1 MMASLCQRLLRDGR
15 RAGMTPV
22 FRAAHFLRI
31 ENWRTVSTLSWQQC
45 KRQVSCRG
53 TPNIILQSSS
63 MSTSSSSLSP
73 SSREVLPLR
82 SLSSYQSR
90 QSPFCNHV
98 SCTSKHSHRRDCYP
112 GGESHR
118 SLQTCGSALY
128 AGHNKWSKVKYIKG
142 PKDLEKSKVFTRIG
156 IQLKL
161 AVKGL

>member
-1 MMASLCQRLLRDGR
+1 
-15 RAGMTPV
+15 MTPV

-45 KRQVSCRG
+45 KRQVSRTG
-53 TPNIILQSSS
+53 TPNIIVQSSS

-73 SSREVLPLR
+73 SSREVLSLR
-82 SLSSYQSR
+82 SLSSHQSR
-90 QSPFCNHV
+90 QSLFCNHV
-98 SCTSKHSHRRDCYP
+98 SCPSQHHSHRRETLPIRQQCYP
-112 GGESHR
+112 GGQSQR
-118 SLQTCGSALY
+118 SLHTCGSALY

-142 PKDLEKSKVFTRIG
+142 PKDLEKSKAFTRIG